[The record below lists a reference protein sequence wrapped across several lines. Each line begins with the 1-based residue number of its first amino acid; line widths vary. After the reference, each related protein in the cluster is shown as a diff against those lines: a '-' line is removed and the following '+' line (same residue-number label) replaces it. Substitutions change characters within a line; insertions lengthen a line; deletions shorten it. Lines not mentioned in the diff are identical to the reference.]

1 MISQFADIFVQMVV
15 LFAVG
20 ATGYAAKRLNLMDED
35 FDKKFS
41 KLILNTALP
50 ALILASV
57 LTAETL
63 PSATKILWTAGVSC
77 ASYVVLVAIGFSITA
92 ALRVPDGRKGVFRFM
107 MVFGNTGFIGF
118 PVTAAVFGAEALIY
132 TTVFN
137 LAFNALVFT
146 LGVWMLATDNKYGVK
161 IKMSPKSFLS
171 PCIVASVASIAL
183 AFAGIHGVP
192 VLGEAL
198 DTLGSLTTPAAML
211 IIGSSLAN
219 VPARQLVGGPRLMA
233 PVGRASARMA
243 AAAFPR
249 ERPRAAGRD
258 RAAVGHAGGHER
270 HHAVLPVRRRQQDYG
285 AGHVRHHA
293 GRRVHHPAARRAV
306 HGVAGRSDR
315 RYEVPAPPPIARETA
330 GQGRRDALSPQ
341 SLGFGRENAAFGRQR
356 EATRPKARREPC
368 DICMHDLYGSMPM
381 LSKTK

>member
-211 IIGSSLAN
+211 IIGSSLA
-219 VPARQLVGGPRLMA
+219 GPRLMA
-233 PVGRASARMA
+233 AALVRLLVAPALVWLPLHFLVSDPVLLGVIVLLSAMPVATNGTMLCYQYGGDSKTMA
-243 AAAFPR
+243 QGTFVTTL
-249 ERPRAAGRD
+249 G
-258 RAAVGHAGGHER
+258 AVFTIPLL
-270 HHAVLPVRRRQQDYG
+270 AVLFM
-285 AGHVRHHA
+285 A
-293 GRRVHHPAARRAV
+293 
-306 HGVAGRSDR
+306 
-315 RYEVPAPPPIARETA
+315 
-330 GQGRRDALSPQ
+330 
-341 SLGFGRENAAFGRQR
+341 
-356 EATRPKARREPC
+356 
-368 DICMHDLYGSMPM
+368 
-381 LSKTK
+381 

>member
-183 AFAGIHGVP
+183 AF
-192 VLGEAL
+192 
-198 DTLGSLTTPAAML
+198 
-211 IIGSSLAN
+211 GSSLAN

-233 PVGRASARMA
+233 AALVRLLVAPALVWLPLHFLVSDPVLLGVIVLLSAMPVATNGTMLCYQYGGDSKTMA
-243 AAAFPR
+243 QGTFVTTL
-249 ERPRAAGRD
+249 G
-258 RAAVGHAGGHER
+258 AVFTIPLL
-270 HHAVLPVRRRQQDYG
+270 AVLFM
-285 AGHVRHHA
+285 A
-293 GRRVHHPAARRAV
+293 
-306 HGVAGRSDR
+306 
-315 RYEVPAPPPIARETA
+315 
-330 GQGRRDALSPQ
+330 
-341 SLGFGRENAAFGRQR
+341 
-356 EATRPKARREPC
+356 
-368 DICMHDLYGSMPM
+368 
-381 LSKTK
+381 

>member
-211 IIGSSLAN
+211 IIGSSPAN

-233 PVGRASARMA
+233 AALVRLLVAPALVWLPLHFLVSDPVLLGVIVLLSAMPVATNGTMLCYQYGGDSKTMA
-243 AAAFPR
+243 QGTFVTTL
-249 ERPRAAGRD
+249 G
-258 RAAVGHAGGHER
+258 AVFTIPLL
-270 HHAVLPVRRRQQDYG
+270 AVLFM
-285 AGHVRHHA
+285 A
-293 GRRVHHPAARRAV
+293 
-306 HGVAGRSDR
+306 
-315 RYEVPAPPPIARETA
+315 
-330 GQGRRDALSPQ
+330 
-341 SLGFGRENAAFGRQR
+341 
-356 EATRPKARREPC
+356 
-368 DICMHDLYGSMPM
+368 
-381 LSKTK
+381 

>member
-171 PCIVASVASIAL
+171 PCI
-183 AFAGIHGVP
+183 
-192 VLGEAL
+192 
-198 DTLGSLTTPAAML
+198 
-211 IIGSSLAN
+211 
-219 VPARQLVGGPRLMA
+219 
-233 PVGRASARMA
+233 MA
-243 AAAFPR
+243 AALVRLLVAPALVWLPLHFLVSDPVLLGVIVLLSAM
-249 ERPRAAGRD
+249 PVATNGTMLCYQYGGDSKTMAQGTFVTTLG
-258 RAAVGHAGGHER
+258 AVFTIPLL
-270 HHAVLPVRRRQQDYG
+270 AVLFM
-285 AGHVRHHA
+285 A
-293 GRRVHHPAARRAV
+293 
-306 HGVAGRSDR
+306 
-315 RYEVPAPPPIARETA
+315 
-330 GQGRRDALSPQ
+330 
-341 SLGFGRENAAFGRQR
+341 
-356 EATRPKARREPC
+356 
-368 DICMHDLYGSMPM
+368 
-381 LSKTK
+381 

>member
-233 PVGRASARMA
+233 A
-243 AAAFPR
+243 A
-249 ERPRAAGRD
+249 
-258 RAAVGHAGGHER
+258 
-270 HHAVLPVRRRQQDYG
+270 L
-285 AGHVRHHA
+285 
-293 GRRVHHPAARRAV
+293 
-306 HGVAGRSDR
+306 VACWS
-315 RYEVPAPPPIARETA
+315 
-330 GQGRRDALSPQ
+330 
-341 SLGFGRENAAFGRQR
+341 RQR
-356 EATRPKARREPC
+356 S
-368 DICMHDLYGSMPM
+368 YGCRCIS
-381 LSKTK
+381 S

>member
-198 DTLGSLTTPAAML
+198 DTLGSLTT
-211 IIGSSLAN
+211 SW
-219 VPARQLVGGPRLMA
+219 
-233 PVGRASARMA
+233 
-243 AAAFPR
+243 
-249 ERPRAAGRD
+249 RPRSCACW
-258 RAAVGHAGGHER
+258 
-270 HHAVLPVRRRQQDYG
+270 
-285 AGHVRHHA
+285 
-293 GRRVHHPAARRAV
+293 
-306 HGVAGRSDR
+306 S
-315 RYEVPAPPPIARETA
+315 
-330 GQGRRDALSPQ
+330 
-341 SLGFGRENAAFGRQR
+341 RQR
-356 EATRPKARREPC
+356 S
-368 DICMHDLYGSMPM
+368 YGCRCIS
-381 LSKTK
+381 S

>member
-183 AFAGIHGVP
+183 AFAGLHGVP
-192 VLGEAL
+192 V
-198 DTLGSLTTPAAML
+198 
-211 IIGSSLAN
+211 
-219 VPARQLVGGPRLMA
+219 RQLVGGPRLMA
-233 PVGRASARMA
+233 AALVRLLVAPALVWLPLHFLVSDPVLLGVIVLLSAMPVATNGTMLCYQYGGDSKTMA
-243 AAAFPR
+243 QGTFVTTL
-249 ERPRAAGRD
+249 G
-258 RAAVGHAGGHER
+258 AVFTIPLL
-270 HHAVLPVRRRQQDYG
+270 AVLFM
-285 AGHVRHHA
+285 A
-293 GRRVHHPAARRAV
+293 
-306 HGVAGRSDR
+306 
-315 RYEVPAPPPIARETA
+315 
-330 GQGRRDALSPQ
+330 
-341 SLGFGRENAAFGRQR
+341 
-356 EATRPKARREPC
+356 
-368 DICMHDLYGSMPM
+368 
-381 LSKTK
+381 

>member
-219 VPARQLVGGPRLMA
+219 VPARLLVAPALVWLPLHFLVSDPVLLGVIVLLSAMPVATNGTMLCYQYGGDSKTMA
-233 PVGRASARMA
+233 QGTFVTTLG
-243 AAAFPR
+243 
-249 ERPRAAGRD
+249 
-258 RAAVGHAGGHER
+258 AVFTIPLL
-270 HHAVLPVRRRQQDYG
+270 AVLFM
-285 AGHVRHHA
+285 A
-293 GRRVHHPAARRAV
+293 
-306 HGVAGRSDR
+306 
-315 RYEVPAPPPIARETA
+315 
-330 GQGRRDALSPQ
+330 
-341 SLGFGRENAAFGRQR
+341 
-356 EATRPKARREPC
+356 
-368 DICMHDLYGSMPM
+368 
-381 LSKTK
+381 

>member
-92 ALRVPDGRKGVFRFM
+92 ALRVLDGRKGVFRFM

-233 PVGRASARMA
+233 AALVRLLVAPALVWLPLHFLVSDPVLLGVIVLLSAMPVATNGTMLCYQYGGDSKTMA
-243 AAAFPR
+243 QGTFVTTL
-249 ERPRAAGRD
+249 G
-258 RAAVGHAGGHER
+258 AVFTIPLL
-270 HHAVLPVRRRQQDYG
+270 AVLFM
-285 AGHVRHHA
+285 A
-293 GRRVHHPAARRAV
+293 
-306 HGVAGRSDR
+306 
-315 RYEVPAPPPIARETA
+315 
-330 GQGRRDALSPQ
+330 
-341 SLGFGRENAAFGRQR
+341 
-356 EATRPKARREPC
+356 
-368 DICMHDLYGSMPM
+368 
-381 LSKTK
+381 

>member
-192 VLGEAL
+192 VLGE
-198 DTLGSLTTPAAML
+198 GWTPWVRSPPRRL
-211 IIGSSLAN
+211 CSSS
-219 VPARQLVGGPRLMA
+219 ARRWPTCRRA
-233 PVGRASARMA
+233 SWWAGRASW
-243 AAAFPR
+243 
-249 ERPRAAGRD
+249 RPRSCACW
-258 RAAVGHAGGHER
+258 
-270 HHAVLPVRRRQQDYG
+270 
-285 AGHVRHHA
+285 
-293 GRRVHHPAARRAV
+293 
-306 HGVAGRSDR
+306 S
-315 RYEVPAPPPIARETA
+315 
-330 GQGRRDALSPQ
+330 
-341 SLGFGRENAAFGRQR
+341 RQR
-356 EATRPKARREPC
+356 S
-368 DICMHDLYGSMPM
+368 YGCRCIS
-381 LSKTK
+381 S

>member
-198 DTLGSLTTPAAML
+198 DTLGSLTTPAAALVRLLVAPALVWLPLHFLVSDPVLLGVIVLLSAMPVATNGTML
-211 IIGSSLAN
+211 CY
-219 VPARQLVGGPRLMA
+219 QYGGDSKTMA
-233 PVGRASARMA
+233 QGTFVTTLG
-243 AAAFPR
+243 
-249 ERPRAAGRD
+249 
-258 RAAVGHAGGHER
+258 AVFTIPLL
-270 HHAVLPVRRRQQDYG
+270 AVLFM
-285 AGHVRHHA
+285 A
-293 GRRVHHPAARRAV
+293 
-306 HGVAGRSDR
+306 
-315 RYEVPAPPPIARETA
+315 
-330 GQGRRDALSPQ
+330 
-341 SLGFGRENAAFGRQR
+341 
-356 EATRPKARREPC
+356 
-368 DICMHDLYGSMPM
+368 
-381 LSKTK
+381 